1 MTPEIPR
8 GKSKLQSTLSQFRT
22 PDSESSEGAVTPH
35 KDQPPKHKPEKTP
48 FESYRK
54 VCGDMSWAK
63 PAFNILIGLSSAN
76 KRDLMSAAISNDT
89 LTSRKECGNKSYV
102 EDTSKCHTKKRTL
115 TETMYDKEN
124 ISTGNKTIKYVA
136 KPPPKRMLLEKDI
149 TMQKSTKC
157 KTSGKTLS
165 KRKKIP
171 LLQGQKQLTNFFLG
185 DTYY

>member
-1 MTPEIPR
+1 
-8 GKSKLQSTLSQFRT
+8 
-22 PDSESSEGAVTPH
+22 
-35 KDQPPKHKPEKTP
+35 
-48 FESYRK
+48 
-54 VCGDMSWAK
+54 MSWAK

-102 EDTSKCHTKKRTL
+102 EDTSKCHTKERTL

-157 KTSGKTLS
+157 KTSGKTLF